1 MATNSNSLVTFDKVA
16 EKISEERQ
24 SWVFKKCQSTKNA
37 ENEAEE
43 AAQRAKEAMDEAKA
57 ATEDARKTVEAA
69 QNKADRAAERVKSKI
84 QAQQYAEIAAKLR
97 AEAQV
102 FAELHDIK
110 EAAQEKALIAFN
122 YANFAAKAV
131 DAATEEARKEVGSAE
146 SNLHTVWTNGKKA
159 YT

>member
-1 MATNSNSLVTFDKVA
+1 MSTVSNSPITFGKVA

-24 SWVFKKCQSTKNA
+24 SLVFKKFQSTKNA

-57 ATEDARKTVEAA
+57 ATEEARKTVRKAQIEA
-69 QNKADRAAERVKSKI
+69 DWAAERVKSKI
-84 QAQQYAEIAAKLR
+84 QAQEYAEKAAKAR

-131 DAATEEARKEVGSAE
+131 NAATEEARKEVGSAE
-146 SNLHTVWTNGKKA
+146 SNLYLARVKA
-159 YT
+159 DQAAL